1 MTYLKIISTYKENK
15 LKIRRMLKA
24 PLLNPR
30 AYISQS
36 SKISPKERHF
46 YFWTNLAPILVELI
60 VKHIMRPKNS
70 KARLFFGSILS
81 YRSDNYILLLINV
94 GPRN

>member
-15 LKIRRMLKA
+15 LTLRRMLKA

-46 YFWTNLAPILVELI
+46 YFWTNLAPILVE
-60 VKHIMRPKNS
+60 HIIRPKIA
-70 KARLFFGSILS
+70 KLGFFFGPILS
-81 YRSDNYILLLINV
+81 S
-94 GPRN
+94 